1 MTTPSTLL
9 WWRMGLLLVS
19 LLLSGT
25 VALAQ
30 HIGIGTN
37 APTQTLDVNGNLR
50 VRSLSNPGSNGRLL
64 SVLPDGTLTA
74 GERLGTLSG
83 LGASSQLLP
92 SPVLSPIPLGNNTF
106 YADEATDGRYLYILG
121 DNEVRVYDMATPT
134 QPTLAA
140 QPTALRPNAGGIR
153 LAVANGYAYVVN
165 GTDMMDVYQLT
176 TPTTF
181 TFRRTI
187 VNRPAGASAT
197 AYMDM
202 TVSGNYLYY
211 VGNFPGLSPTVKLLT
226 YDLTDPANP
235 ALLNML
241 DVPNSRGEIRP
252 VHLAADERTN
262 TLYAHIGGYPY
273 SLYQMAAP
281 GVPTT
286 LRTTGSSS
294 STSPRLLLKMS
305 ILGGTL
311 YQINVDAQQLHILDV
326 SNSPASPQDI
336 VTIPT
341 PARVYG
347 IDIIGRYAYLFSQ
360 SSSGYAIY
368 AVQVGAPS
376 VLAFDPNGNISTQ
389 SAVLPTISDNL
400 GNHTAVQN
408 LNLASYQL
416 VGNGGGS
423 GLSISSSGQVGIGTT
438 TPAATLDVNGA
449 TRATNLT
456 ATDAV
461 QAGTVLASTN
471 VQTFAVLTPATGNHN
486 MLVQAYGSIGSAG
499 NAYGSTDNYSVN
511 HTPGSNTYRIRFTP
525 ASGLGSTTLSAA
537 VVNLTLYGTNPG
549 FATYTATESGSIDV
563 TTTNANGQAAE
574 RGFSFTVYLP

>member
-25 VALAQ
+25 AALAQ

-50 VRSLSNPGSNGRLL
+50 VRGLSNPGRNGRLL
-64 SVLPDGTLTA
+64 SVKPDGTLTV
-74 GERLGTLSG
+74 GDTLGRLSG

-92 SPVLSPIPLGNNTF
+92 APVLSPIPLGNNT
-106 YADEATDGRYLYILG
+106 YYTDEAADDRYLYLLG
-121 DNEVRVYDMATPT
+121 NKEVRVYDMARPT
-134 QPTLAA
+134 QPTLAGPPSA
-140 QPTALRPNAGGIR
+140 IVPNRGKR
-153 LAVANGYAYVVN
+153 LVVANGYAYVFN
-165 GTDMMDVYQLT
+165 FTDTLDVYQLT

-181 TFRRTI
+181 AFRRTVI
-187 VNRPAGASAT
+187 NRPPGASRT
-197 AYMDM
+197 AYMDVA
-202 TVSGNYLYY
+202 VSGNYLYY
-211 VGNFPGLSPTVKLLT
+211 VGYFPGLSPTIKLLT

-235 ALLNML
+235 TLLNML
-241 DVPNSRGEIRP
+241 DVPNSQGEVRP
-252 VHLAADERTN
+252 VQLAADEQTN

-281 GVPTT
+281 GNPTS
-286 LRTTGSSS
+286 LRTTGPLSV
-294 STSPRLLLKMS
+294 TSPRLVEKMGA
-305 ILGGTL
+305 LGGML
-311 YQINVDAQQLHILDV
+311 YQINIDHVHLHILNV
-326 SNSPASPQDI
+326 SGSPAAPQDLVSI
-336 VTIPT
+336 PIPT
-341 PARVYG
+341 RVYDV
-347 IDIIGRYAYLFSQ
+347 DIIGRYAYL
-360 SSSGYAIY
+360 SGSTSGGYSVY
-368 AVQVGAPS
+368 AVQIAAPS
-376 VLAFDPNGNISTQ
+376 VLAFDPSGNISTQ
-389 SAVLPTISDNL
+389 SAVLPTNSDNL

-456 ATDAV
+456 ATDAI
-461 QAGTVLASTN
+461 QAATVLASTN
-471 VQTFAVLTPATGNHN
+471 VQTFAVLTPATGSHN
-486 MLVQAYGSIGSAG
+486 LLVQAYGSIGSAG

-525 ASGLGSTTLSAA
+525 ASGLGTTVLSAA
-537 VVNLTLYGTNPG
+537 VVNLTLYGANPG